1 MVWCWYLKTL
11 ISAKTGRIFD
21 YGFAD
26 MNIFCKFAP
35 KISEVKNKQKTMIPT
50 NYHLFDFMDFD
61 AELSK
66 NESLWKACKPVAVY
80 ERGGDVCI
88 DVPFQKQML
97 SNDMAADESA
107 ARRSEEH
114 TSELQSRE

>member
-1 MVWCWYLKTL
+1 MTL
-11 ISAKTGRIFD
+11 
-21 YGFAD
+21 
-26 MNIFCKFAP
+26 
-35 KISEVKNKQKTMIPT
+35 T

-80 ERGGDVCI
+80 ECGNDVCI

-107 ARRSEEH
+107 ARETYTLVLRQYTTKTLRLFMAFDGKAPE
-114 TSELQSRE
+114 